1 MKKNFKTSIGG
12 QALIEGIL
20 MKGPEKTSV
29 AVRKPDGKIEVS
41 VKDDSKKNNKLIFK
55 IPFIRGIS
63 KLVDSMSEG
72 TKALYYSASF
82 YDDEEDKK
90 ETSKFKDTLFNIF
103 TFVFS
108 FFIAIAIF
116 VVIPTFIANFLKD
129 KINNIFLLNFV
140 EGLIRIS
147 IFLVYISL
155 ISNQKDL
162 KRVFMYHGAEHKTIF
177 AYENG
182 LDLTVENVQKM
193 NKYHPRCGTSFLF
206 MVMLVSIIVLSFFG
220 WPSPLMR
227 IVSRIIALP
236 IIAAISYE
244 INRFIG
250 RYDNVGV
257 CRLLAKPGLWLQK
270 IATVKEPDDSMV
282 EVALAA
288 VKEVIPSEEGLDA
301 W

>member
-20 MKGPEKTSV
+20 MKGPQMTSV
-29 AVRKPDGKIEVS
+29 AVRKPDGEIEVK
-41 VKDDSKKNNKLIFK
+41 VKDDSAKNNKLIFK

-108 FFIAIAIF
+108 FFIAIGLF

-147 IFLVYISL
+147 IFLIYITL

-193 NKYHPRCGTSFLF
+193 SKYHPRCGTSFLF
-206 MVMLVSIIVLSFFG
+206 MVMLVSIVVLSFFG
-220 WPSPLMR
+220 WPSPVMR
-227 IVSRIIALP
+227 VVSRIIALP
-236 IIAAISYE
+236 AI
-244 INRFIG
+244 
-250 RYDNVGV
+250 
-257 CRLLAKPGLWLQK
+257 
-270 IATVKEPDDSMV
+270 
-282 EVALAA
+282 AA

>member
-29 AVRKPDGKIEVS
+29 AVRKPDGEIEVS

-90 ETSKFKDTLFNIF
+90 ETSKFKDALFNIF

-108 FFIAIAIF
+108 FFIAIALF

-206 MVMLVSIIVLSFFG
+206 MVMLVSIVVLSFFG

-257 CRLLAKPGLWLQK
+257 CRLVAKPGLWLQK

-282 EVALAA
+282 EVAIAA

>member
-20 MKGPEKTSV
+20 MKGPQMTSV
-29 AVRKPDGKIEVS
+29 AVRKPDGEIEVK
-41 VKDDSKKNNKLIFK
+41 VKDESAKNNKLIFK
-55 IPFIRGIS
+55 IPFVRGIS

-108 FFIAIAIF
+108 FFIAIGLF

-147 IFLVYISL
+147 IFLVYITL

-193 NKYHPRCGTSFLF
+193 SKYHPRCGTSFLF
-206 MVMLVSIIVLSFFG
+206 MVMLVSIVVLSLLEMASQRMTA
-220 WPSPLMR
+220 PPL
-227 IVSRIIALP
+227 V
-236 IIAAISYE
+236 AAISYE
-244 INRFIG
+244 INRLIG
-250 RYDNVGV
+250 KYDNVSF
-257 CRLLAKPGLWLQK
+257 CRAVAKPGLWLQK
-270 IATVKEPDDSMV
+270 IATVKEPDDDMV
-282 EVALAA
+282 EVAIAA

>member
-90 ETSKFKDTLFNIF
+90 ETSKFKDTFFNIF

-108 FFIAIAIF
+108 FFIAIALF

-182 LDLTVENVQKM
+182 IDLTVENVQKM

-282 EVALAA
+282 EVAIAA

>member
-90 ETSKFKDTLFNIF
+90 ETSKFKDTFFNIF

-108 FFIAIAIF
+108 FFIAIALF

-257 CRLLAKPGLWLQK
+257 CRLVAKPGLWLQK

-282 EVALAA
+282 EVAIAA